1 MAAITRERLSPLP
14 EHVEFV
20 DVAIAPA
27 MLPLLENAR
36 YKAAYGGRGGTK
48 SHFFA
53 EQIVVRGSSEA
64 LRVACI
70 REVQNSLKESV
81 RQLIID
87 KIDKHDPGRLE
98 WEVLDSEIR
107 NRRTGTLIIF
117 KGMQAYNADNIKS
130 LEGFDI
136 VWVEEA
142 QTLSAR
148 SLRIL
153 RPTVRKAGSEL
164 WFSWNPRHESDAVD
178 QFFRGQE
185 PPPDAIIINVSYK
198 DNPWL
203 SDELIRE
210 IRHDFKTDPDM
221 FHHVWEGGYEIITEG
236 AYYAKAIARAEAE
249 GRIGHFPYDPRY
261 RLRTAWD
268 IGVDDYTA
276 IWFIQDDG
284 RKAWVVDFWETSGD
298 GPQQI
303 VPAALPELLKA
314 EALALIGD
322 PNLTAKNLDA
332 FRKAALAELARAKPF
347 KYDRHFLPH
356 DVMVR
361 EWGAG
366 AKERWRTLKKLGVWP
381 MSRGVANGPEERI
394 NAVRMLL
401 PVMHFNNT
409 KRVMTGLSRLRR
421 YSRKF
426 NEQMQVWEGPK
437 KDINCHAADAFGEYA
452 INCGIKPKLE
462 EKPARKPTEDMVYTA
477 KKLPDGRVVVESN
490 QSIREMVEARL
501 NARKARRRT

>member
-1 MAAITRERLSPLP
+1 MALATADSLAPLP
-14 EHVEFV
+14 SHIQYVNVQVPEALE
-20 DVAIAPA
+20 
-27 MLPLLENAR
+27 PLLAKAR
-36 YKAAYGGRGGTK
+36 YKAAWGGRAGAK

-53 EQIVVRGSSEA
+53 EQIVVRAGGEC

-87 KIDKHDPGRLE
+87 KINKHDPHHLE
-98 WEVLDSEIR
+98 WEVLESEIR
-107 NRRTGTLIIF
+107 NRVTGSLIIF
-117 KGMQAYNADNIKS
+117 RGMQAYNADNIKS

-142 QTLSAR
+142 QTLSSR

-185 PPPDAIIINVSYK
+185 PPPDAVVVACSYR

-203 SDELIRE
+203 SDEIVRE
-210 IRHDFKTDPDM
+210 IRHDYRTDPDM

-236 AYYAKAIARAEAE
+236 AYYAKHVAAAEAE
-249 GRIGHFPYDPRY
+249 GRVGHFPYDPRY

-284 RKAWVVDFWETSGD
+284 RRAWVVDFWETSGD

-303 VPAALPELLKA
+303 VPAALPELVKDKA
-314 EALALIGD
+314 LREAGLFELG
-322 PNLTAKNLDA
+322 
-332 FRKAALAELARAKPF
+332 REKAF
-347 KYDRHFLPH
+347 KYDRHFQPH

-361 EWGAG
+361 EWGNG
-366 AKERWRTLKKLGVWP
+366 AKERWRTLKGLGVWP

-394 NAVRMLL
+394 NAVRTLL
-401 PVMHFNNT
+401 PIMHFNT
-409 KRVMTGLSRLRR
+409 TGAAGKRVMKGLSRLRR

-452 INCGIKPKLE
+452 INCGIKPPKE
-462 EKPARKPTEDMVYTA
+462 EAPAKRGTPKMEYTA
-477 KKLPDGRVVVESN
+477 TRLPDGRVKVTSN
-490 QSIREMVEARL
+490 QSIMEMVEAKL
-501 NARKARRRT
+501 AARRGGRK